1 MKIDIDKLNIEI
13 DKFKKVNERLVKFY
27 EDLTNKNTKLKN
39 TWETELSEVVF
50 ASFEDFYKYVEY
62 LINKNNLYIK
72 YLEEEVRDNY
82 LKFEKNIDNSINDNI
97 S

>member
-27 EDLTNKNTKLKN
+27 EDLTSKNTKLKN

-62 LINKNNLYIK
+62 LINKNNLYIN
-72 YLEEEVRDNY
+72 YLEEKVRDNY

>member
-27 EDLTNKNTKLKN
+27 EDLTSKNTKLKN

-72 YLEEEVRDNY
+72 YLEEKVRDNY